1 MNDPIVISGRS
12 LTTAL
17 GSGVDETWESLLAGR
32 CGIGPITG
40 FDASGFPCQS
50 AAQVTGV
57 DEASLDLPRR
67 ESRIM
72 DLHSFIL
79 MKSASEAMAES
90 GLREIEGSAADTGFF
105 AAIGLV
111 DYKPEDLIGALT
123 AARDDR
129 GGVDY
134 DRFYETGYREI
145 FPLWPLSMLNNI
157 ALCQVAVRL
166 GLRGE
171 NTVYPPHADSALQA
185 LAEAAATV
193 AEGRNGAVLAGA
205 VGEKVSETSL
215 ARGLLHGMINSHHQ
229 DRLCRPFS
237 ADGAG
242 GVLGEGGGV
251 VLLESRSRAAS
262 RGIQSQVAIRGYGA
276 SFGLGEPDKVGAG
289 PSSDAIARAM
299 SDAIGRAGRRPEQVD
314 LVIAHGDGTRGGD
327 QREIEAIRRLFP
339 EQGCS
344 TRLYSSKGSLGNLL
358 AGAPLVDLILAER
371 MISSGMIPPTLGSG
385 EVPAPAATMLV
396 REPLEA
402 MPRVILINA
411 FSYEGQASSLLVE
424 RLGH

>member
-1 MNDPIVISGRS
+1 MSEPVVISGRS

-17 GSGVDETWESLLAGR
+17 GSGVDETWEALLAGR

-57 DEASLDLPRR
+57 DETSLDLPRR

-72 DLHSFIL
+72 GQHSFIL

-90 GLREIEGSAADTGFF
+90 GLGAIEGSATDTGFF
-105 AAIGLV
+105 AAIGMV
-111 DYKPEDLIGALT
+111 DYKPEELIDALT
-123 AARDDR
+123 AARNEQ
-129 GGVDY
+129 GGFDY

-166 GLRGE
+166 GLQGE
-171 NTVYPPHADSALQA
+171 NTVYSPHADSALQA

-193 AEGRNGAVLAGA
+193 AEGRNSAVLAGA
-205 VGEKVSETSL
+205 AGENVSETSL
-215 ARGLLHGMINSHHQ
+215 ARGLLHGMINSRDQ
-229 DRLCRPFS
+229 DQPCRPFS

-251 VLLESRSRAAS
+251 VLLESGSRAVS
-262 RGIQSQVAIRGYGA
+262 RGMEPRVAISGYGA
-276 SFGLGEPDKVGAG
+276 SFGLGEPDGVGAG
-289 PSSDAIARAM
+289 PSSDAITRAM

-314 LVIAHGDGTRGGD
+314 LVIAHGEGNRGGD

-339 EQGCS
+339 ESGCS

-371 MISSGMIPPTLGSG
+371 MISSGLIPPTLGNG
-385 EVPAPAATMLV
+385 EVLAPAAAMLV
-396 REPLEA
+396 RETLEA
-402 MPRVILINA
+402 RPQVILINA